1 MSLSHLL
8 LLLSVKACLLVDCGR
23 IDSIIGRSDSISGR
37 IDSSGGQIGGIV
49 FNDEEDA
56 ILWRRDGRCGP
67 EHLLPDGRPG
77 EEFDWIIVDD
87 FENLFEIPLQ
97 KQVFDFCNSIDI
109 LKIFFKIFL
118 KKISH

>member
-1 MSLSHLL
+1 M
-8 LLLSVKACLLVDCGR
+8 
-23 IDSIIGRSDSISGR
+23 DSIADTC
-37 IDSSGGQIGGIV
+37 V
-49 FNDEEDA
+49 DETD
-56 ILWRRDGRCGP
+56 RT
-67 EHLLPDGRPG
+67 G
-77 EEFDWIIVDD
+77 EEFNWIIEDD

>member
-1 MSLSHLL
+1 MQEVTVLELEE
-8 LLLSVKACLLVDCGR
+8 GWER
-23 IDSIIGRSDSISGR
+23 ISKFPLRHSG
-37 IDSSGGQIGGIV
+37 SS
-49 FNDEEDA
+49 
-56 ILWRRDGRCGP
+56 
-67 EHLLPDGRPG
+67 G
-77 EEFDWIIVDD
+77 EEFDWIIEDD

>member
-1 MSLSHLL
+1 MPQATPFHLFHDLSCH
-8 LLLSVKACLLVDCGR
+8 
-23 IDSIIGRSDSISGR
+23 
-37 IDSSGGQIGGIV
+37 Q
-49 FNDEEDA
+49 
-56 ILWRRDGRCGP
+56 
-67 EHLLPDGRPG
+67 PG
-77 EEFDWIIVDD
+77 EEFDWIIEDD